1 MKRTLFM
8 YLFLFTLLFV
18 IFQYMNEKKIFE
30 KQENKIE
37 KQRNTISNLK
47 NELLTLKDSLE
58 ILSNENLSCNYF
70 TLQGNENAMSY
81 VEKLGFE
88 SLEIES
94 QVSEYMY
101 DQNLVKEKNYL
112 IPYEGMNG
120 KMKINKIKFL
130 NHKWIIADY
139 TDGRYWGEMILEYYV
154 TKKNKIELNQIS
166 SLLYPSL

>member
-18 IFQYMNEKKIFE
+18 IFKYMNEKKIFE

-130 NHKWIIADY
+130 NHKWIIADF

>member
-130 NHKWIIADY
+130 NHKWIIADF

-166 SLLYPSL
+166 SLLYPSF

>member
-8 YLFLFTLLFV
+8 YLFLFMILFV

-37 KQRNTISNLK
+37 KQRNIISDLK
-47 NELLTLKDSLE
+47 NELLILKDSLE
-58 ILSNENLSCNYF
+58 VLSNENLSCNYF
-70 TLQGNENAMSY
+70 TLQGNENAVSY
-81 VEKLGFE
+81 IEKLGFE

-112 IPYEGMNG
+112 IPFEGMNG

-130 NHKWIIADY
+130 NHKWIIADF

-166 SLLYPSL
+166 SLLYPTF

>member
-101 DQNLVKEKNYL
+101 DQNLVKENNYL

-130 NHKWIIADY
+130 NHKWIIADF

>member
-47 NELLTLKDSLE
+47 NELLTFKDSLE
-58 ILSNENLSCNYF
+58 VLSNENLSCNYF

-130 NHKWIIADY
+130 NHKWIIADF

-166 SLLYPSL
+166 SLLYPTF

>member
-37 KQRNTISNLK
+37 KQRNIISNLK
-47 NELLTLKDSLE
+47 NELLILKDSLE
-58 ILSNENLSCNYF
+58 VLSNENLSCNYF

-94 QVSEYMY
+94 QVSEYIY

-130 NHKWIIADY
+130 NHKWIIADF

-166 SLLYPSL
+166 SLLYPSF

>member
-37 KQRNTISNLK
+37 KQRNIISDLK
-47 NELLTLKDSLE
+47 NELLILKDSLE
-58 ILSNENLSCNYF
+58 VLSNENLSCNYF
-70 TLQGNENAMSY
+70 TLQGNENAVSY
-81 VEKLGFE
+81 IEKLGFE

-130 NHKWIIADY
+130 NHKWIIADF

>member
-58 ILSNENLSCNYF
+58 VLSNENLSCNYF

-130 NHKWIIADY
+130 NHKWIIADF

-166 SLLYPSL
+166 SLLYPSF

>member
-37 KQRNTISNLK
+37 KQRNIISNLK
-47 NELLTLKDSLE
+47 NELLTVKDSLE
-58 ILSNENLSCNYF
+58 IISNENLSCNYF

-101 DQNLVKEKNYL
+101 DQNLIKEKNYL

-130 NHKWIIADY
+130 NHKWIIADF

-166 SLLYPSL
+166 SLLYPTF

>member
-47 NELLTLKDSLE
+47 NELLTFKDSLE
-58 ILSNENLSCNYF
+58 VLSNENLSCNYF
-70 TLQGNENAMSY
+70 TLQGNENAMSC

-88 SLEIES
+88 SLQIES
-94 QVSEYMY
+94 QVSEYIY

-130 NHKWIIADY
+130 NHKWIIADF

-166 SLLYPSL
+166 SLLYPSF

>member
-37 KQRNTISNLK
+37 RQRNIISNLK
-47 NELLTLKDSLE
+47 NELLTVKDSLE

-130 NHKWIIADY
+130 NHKWIIADF

-166 SLLYPSL
+166 SLLYPSF

>member
-130 NHKWIIADY
+130 NHKWIIADF

>member
-70 TLQGNENAMSY
+70 TLQGNENAVSY
-81 VEKLGFE
+81 IEKLGFE

-130 NHKWIIADY
+130 NHKWIIADF

>member
-18 IFQYMNEKKIFE
+18 IFQFMNEKKIFE

-37 KQRNTISNLK
+37 KQRNIISNLK
-47 NELLTLKDSLE
+47 NELLTVKDSLE
-58 ILSNENLSCNYF
+58 IISNENLSCNYF

-94 QVSEYMY
+94 QVSEYIY
-101 DQNLVKEKNYL
+101 DQNLVKQKNYL

-130 NHKWIIADY
+130 NHKWIIADF

-166 SLLYPSL
+166 SLLYPSF

>member
-88 SLEIES
+88 SLEIEN

-130 NHKWIIADY
+130 NHKWIIADF

>member
-70 TLQGNENAMSY
+70 TLKGNENAMSY

-130 NHKWIIADY
+130 NHKWIIADF

>member
-37 KQRNTISNLK
+37 KQRNTISKLK

-58 ILSNENLSCNYF
+58 VLSNENLSCNYF

-94 QVSEYMY
+94 QVSEYIY

-130 NHKWIIADY
+130 NHKWIIADF

-166 SLLYPSL
+166 SLLYPSF

>member
-37 KQRNTISNLK
+37 KQRNIISNLK
-47 NELLTLKDSLE
+47 NELLTVKDSLE

-88 SLEIES
+88 SLEIEN

-130 NHKWIIADY
+130 NHKWIIADF

>member
-37 KQRNTISNLK
+37 KQRNIISNLK
-47 NELLTLKDSLE
+47 NELLTVKDSLE

-130 NHKWIIADY
+130 NHKWIIADF

-166 SLLYPSL
+166 SLLYPTF

>member
-37 KQRNTISNLK
+37 KQRNIISNLK
-47 NELLTLKDSLE
+47 NELLTVKDSLE

-94 QVSEYMY
+94 LVSEYMY
-101 DQNLVKEKNYL
+101 DQNLIKEKNYL
-112 IPYEGMNG
+112 IPFKGMNG

-130 NHKWIIADY
+130 NHKWIIADF

>member
-8 YLFLFTLLFV
+8 YLFLFTLLFA

-47 NELLTLKDSLE
+47 NELLILKDSLE

-70 TLQGNENAMSY
+70 TLQGNENAVSY
-81 VEKLGFE
+81 IEKLGFE
-88 SLEIES
+88 SLEIENQIS
-94 QVSEYMY
+94 NYMY

-112 IPYEGMNG
+112 IPFEGMNG

-130 NHKWIIADY
+130 NHKWIIADF

-166 SLLYPSL
+166 SLLYPSF

>member
-37 KQRNTISNLK
+37 KQRNIISNLK
-47 NELLTLKDSLE
+47 NELLILKDSLE
-58 ILSNENLSCNYF
+58 VLSNENLSCNYF

-130 NHKWIIADY
+130 NHKWIIADF

>member
-37 KQRNTISNLK
+37 KQRNTISKLK

-58 ILSNENLSCNYF
+58 VLSNENLSCNYF

-81 VEKLGFE
+81 VEKMGFE

-94 QVSEYMY
+94 QVSEYIY

-130 NHKWIIADY
+130 NHKWIIADF

-166 SLLYPSL
+166 SLLYPSF